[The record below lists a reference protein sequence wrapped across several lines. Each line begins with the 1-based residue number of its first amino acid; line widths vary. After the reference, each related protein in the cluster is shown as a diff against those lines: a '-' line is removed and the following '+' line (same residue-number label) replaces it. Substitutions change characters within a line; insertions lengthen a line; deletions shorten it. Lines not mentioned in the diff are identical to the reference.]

1 MLVLGSGVGDQSGGT
16 GLFYCMERC
25 YKPTVGCAVQGRP
38 PALLPPPSEDT
49 PLLFP
54 GKGMGARETSW
65 VLPPP
70 PSAGVPVSLSQH
82 GGAKA
87 GHSILFP
94 CPELLRAVGAVRG
107 WHPQVSL

>member
-65 VLPPP
+65 VLPLPP
-70 PSAGVPVSLSQH
+70 LSGGPCVPVTARWCQSRSQH
-82 GGAKA
+82 P
-87 GHSILFP
+87 FP
-94 CPELLRAVGAVRG
+94 M
-107 WHPQVSL
+107 S

>member
-25 YKPTVGCAVQGRP
+25 YKPTVGCAAQGHP
-38 PALLPPPSEDT
+38 PALLPPTSEDT

-54 GKGMGARETSW
+54 VKGMGARETSW

-70 PSAGVPVSLSQH
+70 QRGS
-82 GGAKA
+82 
-87 GHSILFP
+87 P
-94 CPELLRAVGAVRG
+94 CPCHSMAV
-107 WHPQVSL
+107 PKQVAASFSHILSSCRLWVQ